1 MNPDYECPKID
12 IVGCGNTLGS
22 LLSACRLAE
31 DRTFNFGA
39 ERVGNTL
46 FLVRQ
51 TSAGQLIEDVRGYGH
66 SFPEAYT
73 TWPPEVKGSASH
85 QRLIEYTFAGLRF
98 LVRSESDG
106 YLPEK
111 LIPQP
116 RTGGSRARVSSNM
129 NLEEATNTLLVSTFT
144 EAASNTLAIS
154 SAGYTVPQNAIFDLK
169 TRSVR
174 KEVELAEFFPRL
186 WVNQTPNFILARH
199 DSGVFRDVG
208 IKDVKK
214 DVQQWESANQSVL
227 LRLQSVLNKLIELT
241 GNDGCSRVQVHRIG
255 TGPLQIHEP
264 LKKWS
269 VLPRDLKARWQGRE
283 LGKENVLGG
292 QSDDTGSE
300 NEKED
305 YLKF

>member
-1 MNPDYECPKID
+1 
-12 IVGCGNTLGS
+12 V
-22 LLSACRLAE
+22 E

-66 SFPEAYT
+66 SFSEAYT

-111 LIPQP
+111 MTPQA
-116 RTGGSRARVSSNM
+116 RTGGLKARVSSNM
-129 NLEEATNTLLVSTFT
+129 TLEEATNTLLVSTFS
-144 EAASNTLAIS
+144 EAASKKLAIS
-154 SAGYTVPQNAIFDLK
+154 SAGHIIPQKAIFDLQ

-186 WVNQTPNFILARH
+186 WVNQTPNFIFARH
-199 DSGVFRDVG
+199 DSGIFRDVG

-227 LRLQSVLNKLIELT
+227 LRLQSVLNKLIEIT
-241 GNDGCSRVQVHRIG
+241 GKDGCSRVQVHRIG
-255 TGPLQIHEP
+255 TGPLQISEP

-269 VLPRDLKARWQGRE
+269 VLPRDLKARWQGKE
-283 LGKENVLGG
+283 LGEENVLGG

-300 NEKED
+300 NENENENED